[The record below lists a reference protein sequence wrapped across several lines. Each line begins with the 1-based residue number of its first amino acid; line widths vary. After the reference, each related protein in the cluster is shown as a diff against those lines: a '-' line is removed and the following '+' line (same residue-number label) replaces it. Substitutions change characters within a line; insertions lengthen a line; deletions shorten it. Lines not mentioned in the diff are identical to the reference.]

1 MVEEVRQELGV
12 GYVCSLGTQSA
23 VSMCA
28 VWGKGGCHILLQ
40 HHKMCPL
47 CSLPCPSD
55 EGVSGTHLIH
65 QIQHQCLMQI
75 ITVMNIKEVP
85 YQEVEQV
92 RSGSLCVDIKVSGS
106 VGNC

>member
-28 VWGKGGCHILLQ
+28 VWGMGGCHILLQ

-55 EGVSGTHLIH
+55 EGLGGTHHIH
-65 QIQHQCLMQI
+65 QIQQHDFAPMLNANYYCYHH
-75 ITVMNIKEVP
+75 K
-85 YQEVEQV
+85 
-92 RSGSLCVDIKVSGS
+92 GSAISRGETSKILVAFV
-106 VGNC
+106 